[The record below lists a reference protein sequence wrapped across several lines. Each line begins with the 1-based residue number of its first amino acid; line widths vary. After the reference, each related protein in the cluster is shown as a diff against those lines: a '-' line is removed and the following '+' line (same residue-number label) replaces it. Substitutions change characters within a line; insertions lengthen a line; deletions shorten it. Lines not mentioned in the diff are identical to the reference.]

1 MESATTAPPVT
12 TKWAEKKANITK
24 QTCLCGRPAIK
35 IARGGPVCAR
45 CNAWEEPYYN
55 NVTGP
60 YKMEAS
66 GSTHNR
72 ADLKYMIEYP
82 YEQTSKT
89 RARGIA

>member
-1 MESATTAPPVT
+1 MESTTAAPPVT

-55 NVTGP
+55 HGNGFC
-60 YKMEAS
+60 KMEAKLRYN
-66 GSTHNR
+66 HQ
-72 ADLKYMIEYP
+72 DLKYLKEYTC
-82 YEQTSKT
+82 EQTSKT